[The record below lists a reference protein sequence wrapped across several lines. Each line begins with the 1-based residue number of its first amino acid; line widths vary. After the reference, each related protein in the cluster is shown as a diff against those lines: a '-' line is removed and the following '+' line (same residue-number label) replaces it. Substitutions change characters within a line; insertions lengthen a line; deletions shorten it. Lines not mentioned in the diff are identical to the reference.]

1 MQYSRVEVFRT
12 SEAVVIRREEN
23 VTRLEVINML
33 TAPNNYV
40 DVGGVIL
47 TGESGRNRIVF
58 DAGEGRVF
66 NQDFVIRDYC
76 DTVMCYLFDVLIIKT
91 IYE

>member
-12 SEAVVIRREEN
+12 SEPVVIRREEN

-40 DVGGVIL
+40 DVGGVVL
-47 TGESGRNRIVF
+47 TGEAGRNRILF

-66 NQDFVIRDYC
+66 NQDFIIRDYC
-76 DTVMCYLFDVLIIKT
+76 DTIQCYLFDVLVIKT

>member
-1 MQYSRVEVFRT
+1 MQYSRIEVFRT
-12 SEAVVIRREEN
+12 SEAVVIRKEEN

-47 TGESGRNRIVF
+47 TGEAGRNRIVF

-76 DTVMCYLFDVLIIKT
+76 DTVMCYLFDVLVIKT

>member
-1 MQYSRVEVFRT
+1 MQYSRIEVFRT

-23 VTRLEVINML
+23 VTSLEVINML

-76 DTVMCYLFDVLIIKT
+76 DTVMCYLFDVLVIKT

>member
-1 MQYSRVEVFRT
+1 
-12 SEAVVIRREEN
+12 
-23 VTRLEVINML
+23 ML

-47 TGESGRNRIVF
+47 TGEAGRNRIVF
-58 DAGEGRVF
+58 DAGEGRVL

-76 DTVMCYLFDVLIIKT
+76 DTVTCYLFDVLIIKT

>member
-1 MQYSRVEVFRT
+1 MQYSRIEVFRT

-76 DTVMCYLFDVLIIKT
+76 DTVMCYFFDVLVIKT

>member
-1 MQYSRVEVFRT
+1 
-12 SEAVVIRREEN
+12 
-23 VTRLEVINML
+23 ML

-76 DTVMCYLFDVLIIKT
+76 DTVMCYLFDVLVIKT
-91 IYE
+91 ILE

>member
-1 MQYSRVEVFRT
+1 MQYSRIEVFRT

-76 DTVMCYLFDVLIIKT
+76 DTVMCYLFDVLVIKT
-91 IYE
+91 IHE

>member
-1 MQYSRVEVFRT
+1 MQYSRIEVFRT
-12 SEAVVIRREEN
+12 SEVVVIRREEN

-76 DTVMCYLFDVLIIKT
+76 DTVRCYLFDVLIIKT

>member
-1 MQYSRVEVFRT
+1 MQYSRIEVFRT

-76 DTVMCYLFDVLIIKT
+76 DTVMCYLFDVLVIKT